1 MKRSGFLKTLG
12 ALSVAP
18 IVHVA
23 SAATQKTNPLVSRS
37 NCVLVPAETPGPFP
51 LDLTD
56 NAFFFRQDI
65 REDRIGVQLRQ
76 RVRIV
81 GAENCEPMPNVRV
94 HIWHCDNV
102 GGYSGYNS
110 EEGLTYCRG
119 YQITDENGECEFI
132 TIVPG
137 WYPGRV
143 THVHFQV
150 YVSSAYSAVSQ
161 WTWPHDETV
170 AAVAAHPELYP
181 EGPDPLSPGQDG
193 VFADGFDLQMAT
205 LEWDADANEYVS
217 DYEATVEGTGISG
230 VGYHE
235 MRSAQVMVLG
245 QNFPNPCRDQTTFP
259 LELLQPALVKVS
271 LWDLN
276 GRCVH
281 RLECGNWSAGN
292 HLIPVDLIAMNVPS
306 GTYACQ
312 VEAHASEYRAIDVRQ
327 IAFQGH

>member
-12 ALSVAP
+12 LL
-18 IVHVA
+18 
-23 SAATQKTNPLVSRS
+23 SAAPLAQVALATKKTPSVMSSRS

-65 REDRIGVQLRQ
+65 REDRVGVQLRQ

-81 GAENCEPMPNVRV
+81 GAEDCEPLPNVRV

-150 YVSSAYSAVSQ
+150 YVSSSYSAVSQ
-161 WTWPHDETV
+161 WTWQHDETV
-170 AAVAAHPELYP
+170 AAVDAHLDLYP
-181 EGPDPLSPGQDG
+181 DGPDPLSPDQDF

-205 LEWDADANEYVS
+205 LDWDEEANEYVS
-217 DYEATVEGTGISG
+217 DYEATVEGTGTNG

-235 MRSAQVMVLG
+235 MRSAQVMILG

-259 LELLQPALVKVS
+259 LELLQPASVTWS

-281 RLECGNWSAGN
+281 RLDCGNWSVGKHA
-292 HLIPVDLIAMNVPS
+292 IPVDLTAMNVPS

-312 VEAHASEYRAIDVRQ
+312 VEAQASAYHAIDVRQ
-327 IAFQGH
+327 ISFLGH

>member
-12 ALSVAP
+12 LL
-18 IVHVA
+18 
-23 SAATQKTNPLVSRS
+23 SAAPLAQVALATKKTPSVMSSRS

-65 REDRIGVQLRQ
+65 REDRVGVQLRQ

-81 GAENCEPMPNVRV
+81 GAEDCEPLPNVRV

-150 YVSSAYSAVSQ
+150 YVSSSYSAVSQ

-170 AAVAAHPELYP
+170 AAVDAHPDLYP
-181 EGPDPLSPGQDG
+181 DGPDPLSPDQDF

-205 LEWDADANEYVS
+205 LDWDEEANEYVS
-217 DYEATVEGTGISG
+217 DYEATVQGTGTNG

-235 MRSAQVMVLG
+235 MRSAQVMILG

-259 LELLQPALVKVS
+259 LELLQPASVTWS

-281 RLECGNWSAGN
+281 RLDCGNWSVGKHA
-292 HLIPVDLIAMNVPS
+292 IPLDLTAMNVPS

-312 VEAHASEYRAIDVRQ
+312 VEAQASAYHAIDVRQ
-327 IAFQGH
+327 ISFLGH

>member
-12 ALSVAP
+12 LL
-18 IVHVA
+18 
-23 SAATQKTNPLVSRS
+23 SAAPLAQVALATKKAPSVMSSRS

-65 REDRIGVQLRQ
+65 REDRVGVQLRQ

-81 GAENCEPMPNVRV
+81 GTENCELMPNVRV

-132 TIVPG
+132 TILPG

-143 THVHFQV
+143 AHVHFQV

-170 AAVAAHPELYP
+170 AAVAAQPDLYP
-181 EGPDPLSPGQDG
+181 EGPDPLSPDQDF

-205 LEWDADANEYVS
+205 LEWDEEANEYVS
-217 DYEATVEGTGISG
+217 DYEATVEGTGTNG

-235 MRSAQVMVLG
+235 IRSAQVMVLG
-245 QNFPNPCRDQTTFP
+245 QNFPNPCRDRTTFP
-259 LELLQPALVKVS
+259 LELLQPASVTWS

-281 RLECGNWSAGN
+281 RLECGNWSVGN
-292 HLIPVDLIAMNVPS
+292 HTIPLDLIAMNVPS

-312 VEAHASEYRAIDVRQ
+312 VEAKASSYHAIDVRQ
-327 IAFQGH
+327 ISFLGH